1 MLMYVMSFPILA
13 SSGATRAFG
22 NWVARTDRYALIKAT
37 DAFAF
42 PITTS
47 RVGDPTLSK
56 RGCCYFIIRYIR
68 NSYTATLR

>member
-22 NWVARTDRYALIKAT
+22 NRVARTDRYALIKAT

-47 RVGDPTLSK
+47 RVGDSTLSK
-56 RGCCYFIIRYIR
+56 RGCYSIIRYIR